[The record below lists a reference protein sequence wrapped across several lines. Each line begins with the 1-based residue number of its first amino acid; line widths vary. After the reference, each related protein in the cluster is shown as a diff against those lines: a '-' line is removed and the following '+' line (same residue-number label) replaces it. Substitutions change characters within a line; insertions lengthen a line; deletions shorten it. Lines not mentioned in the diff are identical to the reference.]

1 MDDRIL
7 AVYCLCDDLLIGFR
21 HQQDPQTQMSDAEV
35 MTTAI
40 VAALDFGGNFETA
53 RRYLSTPNYIP
64 SMLSKSQFN
73 RRLHRIKPMF
83 LALFEILAE
92 TFKSMNTESRYAIDT
107 IPIPVC
113 DNIRINRC
121 KIYQSEA
128 FRGYQASKKR
138 YFYGVKIHLM
148 VTADHQPVEFYL
160 TPGSTGD
167 VEGLAWFDFDL
178 PEGSLVHG
186 DKAYNNYEIEDILA
200 DVGVQMQPIRKSN
213 SKRPHPPWRTYLCE
227 YYRKR
232 VETAGS
238 LIERLLPKSI
248 HAVTQQG
255 FELKVALFVL
265 ASSINCL

>member
-1 MDDRIL
+1 
-7 AVYCLCDDLLIGFR
+7 
-21 HQQDPQTQMSDAEV
+21 
-35 MTTAI
+35 
-40 VAALDFGGNFETA
+40 
-53 RRYLSTPNYIP
+53 
-64 SMLSKSQFN
+64 
-73 RRLHRIKPMF
+73 MF

-107 IPIPVC
+107 IKIPVC
-113 DNIRINRC
+113 DNIRIDRC
-121 KIYQSEA
+121 RIYQSEA
-128 FRGYQASKKR
+128 FRGYQAKKKR

-148 VTADHQPVEFYL
+148 VTAGLKPVEFYL

-167 VEGLAWFDFDL
+167 VVDWFDSDL
-178 PEGSLVHG
+178 PEGSHVHG
-186 DKAYNNYEIEDILA
+186 DKAYNNYQIEDILA
-200 DVGVQMQPIRKSN
+200 DVGVEMQPIRKSN

-227 YYRKR
+227 HYRKR